1 MDLDSV
7 REGLELAIPFNRHLG
22 LRVTELASG
31 RGVVTLPDT
40 ESLRN
45 HVGTQHAAGLF
56 AAGEAA
62 SGAAF
67 VSVFADRLADVTAL
81 AAEASIQYRRLA
93 RGAITATARLDADPD
108 ELRGRLD
115 ADGRVRFTVAVDLT
129 NAPGDVVAE
138 MQVSWHVSR
147 RDA

>member
-7 REGLELAIPFNRHLG
+7 REGLALAIPFNRHLG
-22 LRVTELASG
+22 LEVTELTPG
-31 RGVVTLPDT
+31 RGVVVLPD
-40 ESLRN
+40 SQALRN

-67 VSVFADRLADVTAL
+67 ASIFADRLADITAL
-81 AAEASIQYRRLA
+81 ASEASISYRKLA
-93 RGAITATARLDADPD
+93 RGPIAATARLDADVAA
-108 ELRGRLD
+108 LRARLD
-115 ADGRVRFTVAVDLT
+115 AERSVRFTVAVELT
-129 NAPGDVVAE
+129 NPPGDVVAE
-138 MQVSWHVSR
+138 MRVGWHVSL